1 MRFTSRLA
9 VLVLSAPITL
19 IPGAA
24 SAGDVVIADAYA
36 SYFQRG
42 SVKFDGVQNVL
53 IAYRRSFDRS
63 DPALAR
69 PVDQRAAPVG
79 HVFLQPQAVR

>member
-63 DPALAR
+63 DPALAW
-69 PVDQRAAPVG
+69 VDAEGRRGARSVP
-79 HVFLQPQAVR
+79 